1 MIRNN
6 KTLDSRMRKEEP
18 HFTIVHI
25 NNSVCAAV
33 LQSHKTLI
41 TNHVRGRCRHC
52 TLRIWSNCC
61 RDLNASSEHGGRL
74 TQSLDLILRQDSQR
88 KNFCHI
94 FAAVYSLPCVFVHLR
109 TLYLLVTDLINL
121 CVVWSMVNW
130 LPNLYNLGRMN

>member
-61 RDLNASSEHGGRL
+61 RDLNASTEHGGRL
-74 TQSLDLILRQDSQR
+74 TQSLDLTKAKFPKERLLSHICCGVQSALRS
-88 KNFCHI
+88 
-94 FAAVYSLPCVFVHLR
+94 CVPSYFISTR
-109 TLYLLVTDLINL
+109 NRSY
-121 CVVWSMVNW
+121 
-130 LPNLYNLGRMN
+130 